1 MRRSKVALTLSELK
15 EILIDRLDPDDVL
28 EALELSTEQ
37 LLNAFEDELISKR
50 YKFEDY
56 EEQYEREES

>member
-1 MRRSKVALTLSELK
+1 MALTVEELK
-15 EILIDRLDPDDVL
+15 EILADRIDPDDVT

-37 LLNAFEDELISKR
+37 LLNAFEDELIAKR

-56 EEQYEREES
+56 EEQYEREEI